1 MYVKLKKKYGQNF
14 LIDENISNKIVD
26 LIKFNKLKIL
36 EIGPGDGKLTNK
48 IIKKNPKKF
57 ELIEID
63 KELYLILKEKFKK
76 YNFIKIINENVL
88 KYEIKDK
95 YDLVISNLPYNISSQ
110 VLVKLS
116 TMDITPKFM
125 ILMFQ
130 KEFANKLLEENLNS
144 INSIVNCFFKI
155 KLEFHVS
162 KNCFR
167 PIPKI
172 DSSVLK
178 FEKLDKCL
186 LKNYE
191 IDNFIKFKRYLF
203 SYKRKSLKNLLK
215 KFKINKNINLDI
227 RAEKLELKMLIS
239 IFREINF

>member
-14 LIDENISNKIVD
+14 LIDENIANKIVD
-26 LIKFNKLKIL
+26 LINFKKLKIL

-48 IIKKNPKKF
+48 IISKNPKKL

-63 KELYLILKEKFKK
+63 KDLTQILKEKFKNNK
-76 YNFIKIINENVL
+76 LINVINKNVL
-88 KYEIKDK
+88 KHEINDN

-116 TMDITPKFM
+116 IMDNAPNEM

-130 KEFANKLLEENLNS
+130 KEFAAKLLENRLNS
-144 INSIVNCFFKI
+144 INSIVKCFFKI
-155 KLEFHVS
+155 QLKFHVS
-162 KNCFR
+162 KNCYR

-178 FEKLDKCL
+178 FEKLNKCL
-186 LKNYE
+186 LKKNE

-215 KFKINKNINLDI
+215 KYEINSNIKLDI
-227 RAEKLELKMLIS
+227 RAESLELKMLIK

>member
-14 LIDENISNKIVD
+14 LIDENIANKIVD
-26 LIKFNKLKIL
+26 LINFKKLKIL

-48 IIKKNPKKF
+48 IISKNPKKL

-63 KELYLILKEKFKK
+63 KDLTKILKVKFKNNK
-76 YNFIKIINENVL
+76 LINVINKNVL
-88 KYEIKDK
+88 KHEINDN

-116 TMDITPKFM
+116 IMDNAPNEM

-130 KEFANKLLEENLNS
+130 KEFATKLLENRLNS
-144 INSIVNCFFKI
+144 INSIVKCFFKI
-155 KLEFHVS
+155 KLKFHVS
-162 KNCFR
+162 KNCYR

-172 DSSVLK
+172 DSTVLK
-178 FEKLDKCL
+178 FEKLNKCL
-186 LKNYE
+186 LKKNE

-215 KFKINKNINLDI
+215 KYKINSNINLDI
-227 RAEKLELKMLIS
+227 RAERLELKMLIK

>member
-14 LIDENISNKIVD
+14 LIDENIANKIVD
-26 LIKFNKLKIL
+26 LINFKKLKIL

-48 IIKKNPKKF
+48 IISKNPKKL

-63 KELYLILKEKFKK
+63 KDLTKILKDKFKNNK
-76 YNFIKIINENVL
+76 HINVINKNVL
-88 KYEIKDK
+88 KHEINDN

-116 TMDITPKFM
+116 IMDNAPNEM

-130 KEFANKLLEENLNS
+130 KEFAAKLLENRLNS
-144 INSIVNCFFKI
+144 INSIVKCFFKI
-155 KLEFHVS
+155 KSKFHVS
-162 KNCFR
+162 KNCYR

-178 FEKLDKCL
+178 FEKLNKCL
-186 LKNYE
+186 LKKNE

-203 SYKRKSLKNLLK
+203 SHKRKSLKNLLK
-215 KFKINKNINLDI
+215 KYEINSNINLDV
-227 RAEKLELKMLIS
+227 RAESLELKMLIK

>member
-14 LIDENISNKIVD
+14 LIDENIANKIVD
-26 LIKFNKLKIL
+26 LINFKKLKIL

-48 IIKKNPKKF
+48 IISKNPKKL

-63 KELYLILKEKFKK
+63 KDLTKILKEKFKNNK
-76 YNFIKIINENVL
+76 LINVINKNVL
-88 KYEIKDK
+88 KHEINDN

-116 TMDITPKFM
+116 IMDNAPNEM

-130 KEFANKLLEENLNS
+130 KEFATKLLENRLNS
-144 INSIVNCFFKI
+144 INSIVKCFFKI
-155 KLEFHVS
+155 KLKFHIS
-162 KNCFR
+162 KNCYR

-172 DSSVLK
+172 DSTVLK
-178 FEKLDKCL
+178 FEKLNKCL
-186 LKNYE
+186 LKKNE

-215 KFKINKNINLDI
+215 KYKINPNINLDI
-227 RAEKLELKMLIS
+227 RAESLELKMLIK
-239 IFREINF
+239 IFREINL

>member
-14 LIDENISNKIVD
+14 LIDENIANKIVD
-26 LIKFNKLKIL
+26 LINFKKLKIL

-48 IIKKNPKKF
+48 IISKNPKKL

-63 KELYLILKEKFKK
+63 KDLTKILKDKFKNNK
-76 YNFIKIINENVL
+76 LINVINKNVL
-88 KYEIKDK
+88 KHEINDN

-116 TMDITPKFM
+116 IMDNAPNEM

-130 KEFANKLLEENLNS
+130 KEFATKLLENRLNS
-144 INSIVNCFFKI
+144 INSIVKCFFKI
-155 KLEFHVS
+155 KLKFHIS
-162 KNCFR
+162 KNCYR

-172 DSSVLK
+172 DSTVLK
-178 FEKLDKCL
+178 FEKLNKCL
-186 LKNYE
+186 LKKNE

-215 KFKINKNINLDI
+215 KYKINSNINLDI
-227 RAEKLELKMLIS
+227 RAERLELKMLIK

>member
-14 LIDENISNKIVD
+14 LIDENIANKIVD
-26 LIKFNKLKIL
+26 LINFKKLKIL

-48 IIKKNPKKF
+48 IISKNPKKL

-63 KELYLILKEKFKK
+63 KDLTKILKDKFKNNK
-76 YNFIKIINENVL
+76 LINVINKNVL
-88 KYEIKDK
+88 KHEINDK

-116 TMDITPKFM
+116 IMDNAPNEM

-130 KEFANKLLEENLNS
+130 KEFATKLLENRLNS
-144 INSIVNCFFKI
+144 INSIVKCFFKI
-155 KLEFHVS
+155 KLKFHVS
-162 KNCFR
+162 KNCYR

-172 DSSVLK
+172 DSTVLK
-178 FEKLDKCL
+178 FEKLNKCL
-186 LKNYE
+186 LKKNE

-215 KFKINKNINLDI
+215 KYKINSNINLDI
-227 RAEKLELKMLIS
+227 RAERLELKMLIK

>member
-14 LIDENISNKIVD
+14 LIDENIVNKIVD
-26 LIKFNKLKIL
+26 LINFKKLKIL

-48 IIKKNPKKF
+48 IISKNPKKL

-63 KELYLILKEKFKK
+63 KDLTIILKEKFKK
-76 YNFIKIINENVL
+76 NKFIKIINENIL
-88 KYEIKDK
+88 KHEINDD
-95 YDLVISNLPYNISSQ
+95 YDLIISNLPYNISSQ

-116 TMDITPKFM
+116 IMDNAPNEM

-130 KEFANKLLEENLNS
+130 KEFAAKLLENRLNS
-144 INSIVNCFFKI
+144 INSIVKCFFKF
-155 KLEFHVS
+155 KLKFHVS
-162 KNCFR
+162 KNCYR

-178 FEKLDKCL
+178 FEKLNKCL
-186 LKNYE
+186 LKKNE

-215 KFKINKNINLDI
+215 KYKINPNINLDI
-227 RAEKLELKMLIS
+227 RAESLELKMLIK
-239 IFREINF
+239 IFREINL

>member
-14 LIDENISNKIVD
+14 LIDENIANKIVD
-26 LIKFNKLKIL
+26 LINFKKLKIL

-48 IIKKNPKKF
+48 IISKNPKKL

-63 KELYLILKEKFKK
+63 KDLTKILKVKFKNNK
-76 YNFIKIINENVL
+76 LINVINKNVL
-88 KYEIKDK
+88 KHEINDN

-116 TMDITPKFM
+116 IMDNAPNEM

-130 KEFANKLLEENLNS
+130 KEFATKLLENRLNS
-144 INSIVNCFFKI
+144 INSIVKCFFKI
-155 KLEFHVS
+155 KLKFHVS
-162 KNCFR
+162 KNCYR

-172 DSSVLK
+172 DSTVLK
-178 FEKLDKCL
+178 FEKLNKCL
-186 LKNYE
+186 LKKNE

-203 SYKRKSLKNLLK
+203 SYKRKSLRNLLK
-215 KFKINKNINLDI
+215 KYEINSNINLDI
-227 RAEKLELKMLIS
+227 RAERLELKMLIK

>member
-14 LIDENISNKIVD
+14 LIDENIANKIVD
-26 LIKFNKLKIL
+26 LINFKKLKIL
-36 EIGPGDGKLTNK
+36 EIGPGDGRLTNK
-48 IIKKNPKKF
+48 IISKNPKKL

-63 KELYLILKEKFKK
+63 KDLTKILKEKFKNNK
-76 YNFIKIINENVL
+76 LINVINKNVL
-88 KYEIKDK
+88 KHEINDN

-116 TMDITPKFM
+116 IMDNAPNEM

-130 KEFANKLLEENLNS
+130 KEFAAKLLENRLNS
-144 INSIVNCFFKI
+144 INSIVKCFFKI
-155 KLEFHVS
+155 QLKFHVS
-162 KNCFR
+162 KNCYR

-178 FEKLDKCL
+178 FKKLNKCL
-186 LKNYE
+186 LKKNE

-215 KFKINKNINLDI
+215 KYEINSNINLDI
-227 RAEKLELKMLIS
+227 RAESLELKMLIK
-239 IFREINF
+239 IFREINL

>member
-14 LIDENISNKIVD
+14 LIDENIANKIVD
-26 LIKFNKLKIL
+26 LINFKKLKIL

-48 IIKKNPKKF
+48 IISKNPKKL

-63 KELYLILKEKFKK
+63 KDLTIILREKFKK
-76 YNFIKIINENVL
+76 NKFIKVINKNVL
-88 KYEIKDK
+88 KHEINDN

-116 TMDITPKFM
+116 IMYNAPNVM

-130 KEFANKLLEENLNS
+130 KEFAAKLLENRLNS
-144 INSIVNCFFKI
+144 INSIVKCFFKI

-162 KNCFR
+162 KNCYR

-178 FEKLDKCL
+178 FEKLNKCL
-186 LKNYE
+186 LKINE

-203 SYKRKSLKNLLK
+203 SHKRKSLKNLLK
-215 KFKINKNINLDI
+215 KYEINSNINLDV
-227 RAEKLELKMLIS
+227 RTESLELKMLIK

>member
-14 LIDENISNKIVD
+14 LIDENIANKIVD
-26 LIKFNKLKIL
+26 LINFKKLKIL

-48 IIKKNPKKF
+48 IISKNPKKL

-63 KELYLILKEKFKK
+63 KDLTITLKEKFKK
-76 YNFIKIINENVL
+76 NKFIKIINKNVL
-88 KYEIKDK
+88 KHEINDN
-95 YDLVISNLPYNISSQ
+95 YDLIISNLPYNISSQ

-116 TMDITPKFM
+116 IMDNAPNEM

-130 KEFANKLLEENLNS
+130 KEFASKLLENRLNS
-144 INSIVNCFFKI
+144 INSIVKCFFKI
-155 KLEFHVS
+155 KLKFHVS
-162 KNCFR
+162 KNCYR

-172 DSSVLK
+172 DSTVLK
-178 FEKLDKCL
+178 FEKLNKCL
-186 LKNYE
+186 LKKNE

-215 KFKINKNINLDI
+215 KYEINSNINLDI
-227 RAEKLELKMLIS
+227 RAESLELNMLIK
-239 IFREINF
+239 IFREINV

>member
-14 LIDENISNKIVD
+14 LIDENIANKIVD
-26 LIKFNKLKIL
+26 LINFKKLKIL

-48 IIKKNPKKF
+48 IISKNPKKL

-63 KELYLILKEKFKK
+63 KDLTIILREKFKK
-76 YNFIKIINENVL
+76 NKFIKVINKNVL
-88 KYEIKDK
+88 KHEINDN

-116 TMDITPKFM
+116 IMYNAPNVM

-130 KEFANKLLEENLNS
+130 KEFAAKLLENRLNS
-144 INSIVNCFFKI
+144 INSIVKCFFKI
-155 KLEFHVS
+155 QLKFHVS
-162 KNCFR
+162 KNCYR

-178 FEKLDKCL
+178 FEKLNKCL
-186 LKNYE
+186 LKKNE

-215 KFKINKNINLDI
+215 KYEINSNINLDV
-227 RAEKLELKMLIS
+227 RTESLELKMLIK